1 MGGEGKER
9 KRGGEGRD
17 GKVIIFCYYLRIIG
31 FQLSFEKQILSWLSV
46 VQLQIMSSII
56 NKTVTRGC

>member
-9 KRGGEGRD
+9 KRGGVGRD